1 MTVKT
6 TAARMRRCSMIGEAH
21 QSRSF
26 SSTFVPPN
34 LFATALILDTLSAAM
49 INTHVR
55 LTRRKT
61 HMYAIIETGGKQYRV
76 ETGTVLQV
84 ESLPGDVGHS
94 VHIDKVK
101 LLHGDGGLVVG
112 QPVVAGATVTAEI
125 IRQGRTRSI
134 TVFKKQRRKNYRR
147 TRGHRQGFTQLRVT
161 GIETK

>member
-1 MTVKT
+1 M
-6 TAARMRRCSMIGEAH
+6 
-21 QSRSF
+21 QSLQEFRPSIPPSF
-26 SSTFVPPN
+26 TQRFLKPASFN
-34 LFATALILDTLSAAM
+34 DALILDTFSAAM
-49 INTHVR
+49 INTHVL

-94 VHIDKVK
+94 VQIDKVK
-101 LLHGDGGLVVG
+101 LLHGEGGLVVG

-134 TVFKKQRRKNYRR
+134 TVFKKHRRKNYRR